1 VRRRLPLLLIFGIST
16 GLILLACAQAGL
28 GSARQREAPSE
39 PRTQVSGVQASSQ
52 RLGLEVLS
60 VSPHDR
66 SAFTQGLLLSGGL
79 LYESTGLVGESSLR
93 EVDPAT
99 GQVFRRVDVPPPI
112 FAEGLAVVDNR
123 LIQITWQNEVAFVYD
138 LASFE
143 RIGEFRYPGEGWGIC
158 YDGQRLVMSDG
169 SSQLFFRDPQTF
181 DLLGQVSVLRDGQPV
196 ARLNELECVGD
207 QVYAN
212 VWQTDEIVD
221 IESDNGRVIATID
234 ASGLLSAEEMRTRS
248 PDDVLN
254 GIAYD
259 AESDSF
265 LITGKRWPRL
275 YQVRFVPTAG

>member
-1 VRRRLPLLLIFGIST
+1 MRRPLLAVLIFAIFA
-16 GLILLACAQAGL
+16 GLIASACAGL
-28 GSARQREAPSE
+28 GSAAQREAPPE
-39 PRTQVSGVQASSQ
+39 PKTQVSGVQASGQ
-52 RLGLEVLS
+52 RLGLEV
-60 VSPHDR
+60 VSAWPHDR
-66 SAFTQGLLLSGGL
+66 SAFTQGLVLSGGL

-93 EVDPAT
+93 EVDPIT
-99 GQVFRRVDVPPPI
+99 GQVLRRLDVPPPI
-112 FAEGLAVVDNR
+112 FAEGLALVDGR
-123 LIQITWQNEVAFVYD
+123 LIQITWQTGVAFVYD

-143 RIGEFRYPGEGWGIC
+143 KIGEFHYGGEGWGIC

-181 DLLGQVSVLRDGQPV
+181 EPLGQVSVLRDGQPV

-221 IESDNGRVIATID
+221 IERDSGRVVATID
-234 ASGLLSAEEMRTRS
+234 ASGLLSTEEIRTRS

-259 AESDSF
+259 AESNSF

-275 YQVRFVPTAG
+275 YQVRFVPAAG